1 MRICE
6 LREKEV
12 INIRDCQRLG
22 RVLDIEFDLHT
33 GVICQLILPGPSRFC
48 GFFGRDAEYLIGWK
62 CIRQIS
68 FLWTLISKN
77 VCKNR
82 RIKLTCDSQLFIING
97 SREFSLLYRRK
108 NI

>member
-12 INIRDCQRLG
+12 INIRNCQRLG

-33 GVICQLILPGPSRFC
+33 GAICQLILPGPPASAASSV
-48 GFFGRDAEYLIGWK
+48 GMP
-62 CIRQIS
+62 
-68 FLWTLISKN
+68 
-77 VCKNR
+77 
-82 RIKLTCDSQLFIING
+82 
-97 SREFSLLYRRK
+97 

>member
-6 LREKEV
+6 LREKV

-33 GVICQLILPGPSRFC
+33 GVICQLILPGPSRFAVSS
-48 GFFGRDAEYLIGWK
+48 AEMP
-62 CIRQIS
+62 
-68 FLWTLISKN
+68 
-77 VCKNR
+77 
-82 RIKLTCDSQLFIING
+82 
-97 SREFSLLYRRK
+97 

>member
-33 GVICQLILPGPSRFC
+33 GVICQ
-48 GFFGRDAEYLIGWK
+48 
-62 CIRQIS
+62 QIS

>member
-48 GFFGRDAEYLIGWK
+48 G
-62 CIRQIS
+62 
-68 FLWTLISKN
+68 
-77 VCKNR
+77 
-82 RIKLTCDSQLFIING
+82 
-97 SREFSLLYRRK
+97 
-108 NI
+108 

>member
-33 GVICQLILPGPSRFC
+33 GV
-48 GFFGRDAEYLIGWK
+48 EYLIGWK
-62 CIRQIS
+62 CIRQIGA
-68 FLWTLISKN
+68 
-77 VCKNR
+77 
-82 RIKLTCDSQLFIING
+82 DIILVDVDLEKCMQKPTN
-97 SREFSLLYRRK
+97 
-108 NI
+108 

>member
-33 GVICQLILPGPSRFC
+33 GVICQLILPGPSVSAVSS
-48 GFFGRDAEYLIGWK
+48 AEMP
-62 CIRQIS
+62 
-68 FLWTLISKN
+68 
-77 VCKNR
+77 
-82 RIKLTCDSQLFIING
+82 
-97 SREFSLLYRRK
+97 

>member
-33 GVICQLILPGPSRFC
+33 GVICQPYAPRAICQLILPGPSRFC

-62 CIRQIS
+62 CIRQIGA
-68 FLWTLISKN
+68 
-77 VCKNR
+77 
-82 RIKLTCDSQLFIING
+82 DIILVDVDLEKCMQKPTN
-97 SREFSLLYRRK
+97 
-108 NI
+108 

>member
-33 GVICQLILPGPSRFC
+33 GVICQLILPVPVPFLRFLRPRCRISDRLEMHPPNWCRYHSC
-48 GFFGRDAEYLIGWK
+48 GR
-62 CIRQIS
+62 
-68 FLWTLISKN
+68 
-77 VCKNR
+77 
-82 RIKLTCDSQLFIING
+82 
-97 SREFSLLYRRK
+97 
-108 NI
+108 

>member
-12 INIRDCQRLG
+12 INIRNCQRLG

-33 GVICQLILPGPSRFC
+33 GAICQLILPGPSRFC

-62 CIRQIS
+62 CIRQIGADII
-68 FLWTLISKN
+68 LVDVDLEKCMQKLKCTL
-77 VCKNR
+77 
-82 RIKLTCDSQLFIING
+82 
-97 SREFSLLYRRK
+97 
-108 NI
+108 

>member
-33 GVICQLILPGPSRFC
+33 GVICGNASAKLV
-48 GFFGRDAEYLIGWK
+48 
-62 CIRQIS
+62 QIS

>member
-33 GVICQLILPGPSRFC
+33 GAICQLILPGPSRFK
-48 GFFGRDAEYLIGWK
+48 LV
-62 CIRQIS
+62 QIS

>member
-12 INIRDCQRLG
+12 INIRNCQRLG

-33 GVICQLILPGPSRFC
+33 GAICQLILPGPSRFC

-62 CIRQIS
+62 CIRQIGA
-68 FLWTLISKN
+68 
-77 VCKNR
+77 
-82 RIKLTCDSQLFIING
+82 DIILVDVDLEKCMQNPT
-97 SREFSLLYRRK
+97 
-108 NI
+108 N

>member
-33 GVICQLILPGPSRFC
+33 GVICQLILPGPSR
-48 GFFGRDAEYLIGWK
+48 LIGWK
-62 CIRQIS
+62 CIRQIGA
-68 FLWTLISKN
+68 
-77 VCKNR
+77 
-82 RIKLTCDSQLFIING
+82 DIILVDVDLEKCMQKPTN
-97 SREFSLLYRRK
+97 
-108 NI
+108 

>member
-22 RVLDIEFDLHT
+22 RFLDIEFDLHT
-33 GVICQLILPGPSRFC
+33 GAICQLILPGPSRFC

-62 CIRQIS
+62 CIRQIGA
-68 FLWTLISKN
+68 
-77 VCKNR
+77 
-82 RIKLTCDSQLFIING
+82 DIILVDVDLEKCMQKPTN
-97 SREFSLLYRRK
+97 
-108 NI
+108 

>member
-12 INIRDCQRLG
+12 INIRNCQRLG

-33 GVICQLILPGPSRFC
+33 GAICQLILPGPSRFC
-48 GFFGRDAEYLIGWK
+48 GFFGR
-62 CIRQIS
+62 
-68 FLWTLISKN
+68 
-77 VCKNR
+77 VP
-82 RIKLTCDSQLFIING
+82 
-97 SREFSLLYRRK
+97 